1 MKRYLVALVPLLIL
15 LAAISLACIVGYF
28 VVQELDADVPLRKI
42 IRKAT
47 QVFLLLGIIP
57 AMFYLKLSRQELGFA
72 EKPVFF
78 KQLRLGFALGFF
90 TLMPVFIVLYLL
102 DIQVP
107 DLSQPWTWGW
117 LAKKLI
123 IELLLAL
130 LVSLFEEPIFRGI
143 LLAGLSRKLPVM
155 ATIFISAFYYAIL
168 HFLDSKTPIP
178 RQDLDIFSGFHLLG
192 EAFINLLNPDILSAF
207 SSLFMVGIFLGLLRT
222 RVPASLGVCI
232 GCHTCWVWQIK
243 LDKTLLNTDYHANF
257 SYLVSHYN
265 GANDGVIGILVTLWL
280 AAAVAVYLL
289 YPKSFLARP
298 VKKT

>member
-192 EAFINLLNPDILSAF
+192 EAFINLLNPAILSAF